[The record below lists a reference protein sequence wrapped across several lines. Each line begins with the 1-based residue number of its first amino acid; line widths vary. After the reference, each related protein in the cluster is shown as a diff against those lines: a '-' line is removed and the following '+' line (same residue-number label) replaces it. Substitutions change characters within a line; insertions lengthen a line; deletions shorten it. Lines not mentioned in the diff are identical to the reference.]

1 MRHPAGLVI
10 GSGLLS
16 QQRLLGAVLASVVLH
31 GVLLS
36 QLRPTARP
44 QPEPEPI
51 HPVLMAHLWLPAPT
65 LRPPPPEM
73 PTTPAERSTAEK
85 PAAPRT
91 ARQPPVN
98 VAAVPSATVLPAD
111 THSPEPM
118 QPPPPSA
125 PASPATNR
133 PLDLSP
139 QAISQAVRRNA
150 TPSLAQAA
158 REQLGGEPASAATRL
173 GQHMAAGAVPD
184 CLHNAPEGEGKPS
197 PVAIGGLLALP
208 FVAYAAM
215 TGKCR

>member
-16 QQRLLGAVLASVVLH
+16 QQRLLGAVLASAVLH

-36 QLRPTARP
+36 QLRPAARP
-44 QPEPEPI
+44 QPAPEPVP
-51 HPVLMAHLWLPAPT
+51 PVLMAHLWLPAPT

-73 PTTPAERSTAEK
+73 PLTPAEQSTAAK
-85 PAAPRT
+85 PVALRT
-91 ARQPPVN
+91 ARQPLVS
-98 VAAVPSATVLPAD
+98 VADAPSAAAMPTDTPQPQEPSSSVPAIV
-111 THSPEPM
+111 
-118 QPPPPSA
+118 
-125 PASPATNR
+125 R
-133 PLDLSP
+133 PLDLSS

-158 REQLGGEPASAATRL
+158 REQLGSGPVSEVAKL
-173 GQHMAAGAVPD
+173 GQHMASGAVPD

-197 PVAIGGLLALP
+197 PVAIGGLLGLP

-215 TGKCR
+215 MGKCR